1 MSEVSR
7 GGVRKALESYYK
19 VQQSEETLEKEK
31 RSWAQREQRA
41 VLELH
46 LKIIEAVVCHLG
58 QKMGQQHG
66 TATPPVKRKANPL
79 SRARVLSVFT
89 GSGGKESLPRSQ
101 SERYEK
107 GMDESLFTEELFK
120 KIDRI
125 VTDATENFRVV
136 SEHKAD
142 CLAMKNSPVLSVL
155 GKEQLASRPEL
166 NSRSR
171 SSDDLRALK
180 DDQERKKFASEKVIH
195 ANQTIMKMQSIGRQ
209 WKEHLK
215 WGASFELLGQTY
227 ESGNRLH
234 TLERIDE
241 VKKRVQSELAKLNQY
256 RASLKAVT
264 AEDIFK
270 SSQSPEEKKIG
281 LLKQKNRSISVDPEQ
296 LEKSK
301 FLHLFSV
308 SPSELEGLARK
319 ELDPEED
326 LPIQELL
333 IIRLVSRKSEEDLR
347 FLLEK
352 ERFLTERGLSVIHI
366 ASAYGLIDVI
376 EEMAKQGRFPASGD
390 EAAQLEERLA
400 ELSLEAKEVSK
411 EGIDVLTSE
420 GISPFGF
427 ALNPFLYFDRFVM
440 HSYFIGSIPAYH
452 NGVTMG
458 AQASYATARLLLRE
472 GAVPLPQDLL
482 QAYRGR
488 NLFSLFILLEKYPDL
503 SVAALL
509 KEIALNFEGEECS
522 DFDNLFIDALFRYK
536 TLTGQEIEALK
547 KLEIDNPFAR
557 AIRESLL
564 PYDSGLFKER
574 IRQTQITDA
583 LISRESKEVAVDF
596 VTHFANEC
604 KREGASMVLELQLEI
619 IAIWIKYLDLE
630 GTKMKQ
636 WELSEEIRKV
646 VSKTLKKVDAWK
658 EGKLTN
664 ALENHR
670 DFFLQVIEE
679 QRLKGSPQ
687 VTRRKG
693 KSGSVIAMLGN
704 EELRSRIENQ
714 FIKSEELRGDVS
726 GIQEEWGEALTFD
739 PILFKY
745 YGENSASCEATD
757 KETIR
762 MLINHFE
769 QLFKEQKEEL
779 SKKKPK
785 KIRTG
790 SVLNGLKTIKLEQLE
805 GQIQKEGRK
814 KLKRSLVMDTKPVLS
829 QSIDPELVKQDELR
843 TLVSSSI
850 GTIEKYGGEQQQNG
864 KRELSIVESLI
875 LCYALRREEE
885 ALEKIK
891 EMTDFTIHL
900 EKQVSA
906 LHLACAFGL
915 EEVIPVLIEKGCY
928 VDLETAQGL
937 TPLDYAINP
946 NYYFD
951 QFPFDSA
958 LEDAE
963 IDHYKAAK
971 NGASNH
977 SLRVVKL
984 LIKNHA
990 TVSQETLLSVYKG
1003 ANLAAAYHLLTTLP
1017 NLSAAQFLVDIATH
1031 CNRRMGTDYNDQ
1043 FVHELFQLL
1052 YPLTPVD
1059 VELLRGIKVNNVV
1072 ARNIIA
1078 RLRPYGV
1085 VAYPVKE

>member
-19 VQQSEETLEKEK
+19 VQQSEQTLEKEK
-31 RSWAQREQRA
+31 KSWAQREQRA

-46 LKIIEAVVCHLG
+46 LKIIEAVACHLG
-58 QKMGQQHG
+58 QKMGQQNG
-66 TATPPVKRKANPL
+66 TATPPVKRKTNPL

-89 GSGGKESLPRSQ
+89 GSGGKESPPRSQ

-107 GMDESLFTEELFK
+107 GVEESLFTEEFFK
-120 KIDRI
+120 KIDRL
-125 VTDATENFRVV
+125 VTDATENFRAV

-155 GKEQLASRPEL
+155 GKEQLASRPEF

-171 SSDDLRALK
+171 SSDDLRVLK
-180 DDQERKKFASEKVIH
+180 DDQERKKFASEKVIY

-234 TLERIDE
+234 NLERIDE

-256 RASLKAVT
+256 RTSLKAVT
-264 AEDIFK
+264 ADDIFK

-296 LEKSK
+296 LDKSK

-352 ERFLTERGLSVIHI
+352 ERFLTERGLSVVHI

-376 EEMAKQGRFPASGD
+376 EAMAKQGRFPTSGD
-390 EAAQLEERLA
+390 EAAQLEARLA

-411 EGIDVLTSE
+411 EGIDALTSE

-458 AQASYATARLLLRE
+458 AQASYTTARLLLRE

-503 SVAALL
+503 LVATLL
-509 KEIALNFEGEECS
+509 KEIALKFKGEECS
-522 DFDNLFIDALFRYK
+522 DFDNLFIDSLFRYK
-536 TLTGQEIEALK
+536 TLTGQEIEVLK
-547 KLEIDNPFAR
+547 TLELDNPFAG
-557 AIRESLL
+557 AIKESIL
-564 PYDSGLFKER
+564 PYDTGLFKER
-574 IRQTQITDA
+574 IRQTQITDGK
-583 LISRESKEVAVDF
+583 ISKESQEVAKDV
-596 VTHFANEC
+596 VTHFVEDC
-604 KREGASMVLELQLEI
+604 KREGACMVLEMKLEI
-619 IAIWIKYLDLE
+619 IAIWQKHLGLE
-630 GTKMKQ
+630 GKEGEQM
-636 WELSEEIRKV
+636 WVGEEIRKV
-646 VSKTLKKVDAWK
+646 VSETLKKVDAWK

-670 DFFLQVIEE
+670 DSFLKVIEE
-679 QRLKGSPQ
+679 QRVKGSPQ
-687 VTRRKG
+687 VARKKG
-693 KSGSVIAMLGN
+693 KSGSAIAMLGDG
-704 EELRSRIENQ
+704 EVRSRIEKQ
-714 FIKSEELRGDVS
+714 FLKSEELRKNIC

-739 PILFKY
+739 PISFKY
-745 YGENSASCEATD
+745 YGENGAPIVATD
-757 KETIR
+757 IETIR
-762 MLINHFE
+762 ILVNHFE
-769 QLFKEQKEEL
+769 QLFKEQKEAS
-779 SKKKPK
+779 SKEKPK
-785 KIRTG
+785 RIRTG
-790 SVLNGLKTIKLEQLE
+790 SVLNKLKATKLEQLE
-805 GQIQKEGRK
+805 AQMKRESTGEGREP
-814 KLKRSLVMDTKPVLS
+814 LKRSLVMDTKRVLS
-829 QSIDPELVKQDELR
+829 QSIDPELVETDELR
-843 TLVSSSI
+843 TLISSSV
-850 GTIEKYGGEQQQNG
+850 GAIEQYGGEQQQNG

-875 LCYALRREEE
+875 LCYALRREEK
-885 ALEKIK
+885 ALAKIK
-891 EMTDFTIHL
+891 EMKDFTIHL

-990 TVSQETLLSVYKG
+990 TVSQEILLSAYKG
-1003 ANLAAAYHLLTTLP
+1003 ANLAVAYHLLTTLP

-1059 VELLRGIKVNNVV
+1059 VELLSGIKVDNVV
-1072 ARNIIA
+1072 ARNIKA

-1085 VAYPVKE
+1085 VA